1 MSSSAQQKNTGGG
14 HHEDIDPND
23 PYIQEIAKWAVDE
36 HNSQKVNICKLILDM
51 GHTWC
56 KKTLKAARE
65 CITGS
70 TRYFIELEASEGCKT
85 NKYYAQVLELVCQT
99 PIRKLEV
106 FEPRINAPIAV
117 AN

>member
-36 HNSQKVNICKLILDM
+36 HNSQKGTHLVY
-51 GHTWC
+51 